1 MRSLRYPGLIGWR
14 SPPGGGTTDYAVDI
28 FHKAVL
34 GQKFK
39 CYLKEDSMLP
49 MIYTDDAIDATL
61 QLMDAPKQN
70 ITIRTSYNLHGFSFT
85 PKEIG
90 AEIKKNIPTFEMEY
104 NIDQMRQGIANSWP
118 H

>member
-1 MRSLRYPGLIGWR
+1 
-14 SPPGGGTTDYAVDI
+14 
-28 FHKAVL
+28 
-34 GQKFK
+34 
-39 CYLKEDSMLP
+39 MLP